1 MGVTRDGAKRHADV
15 PAERGRLLTIVA
27 LLLMLLAASDFL
39 KPLRL
44 EGTDTGLVV
53 LGLRRSGTANV
64 VGGAALGLFLLTYAA
79 GIWRMRRWVVPLAW
93 AYALYVTVNV
103 ALFPLRTPM
112 PADAGVGYWTF
123 GVVYTIVAI
132 GASFGIA
139 RALSRRRAHLR

>member
-1 MGVTRDGAKRHADV
+1 M
-15 PAERGRLLTIVA
+15 PAERGRLLTVVA
-27 LLLMLLAASDFL
+27 LLLVLLAASDFL

-53 LGLRRSGTANV
+53 LGVRRSGTANA
-64 VGGAALGLFLLTYAA
+64 VGGMVLGLFLLTYAA
-79 GIWRMRRWVVPLAW
+79 GILGMRRWVVPLAW
-93 AYALYVTVNV
+93 AYAAYVTVNV
-103 ALFPLRTPM
+103 ALFPFRTPI

-139 RALSRRRAHLR
+139 RALSRRRPDLR